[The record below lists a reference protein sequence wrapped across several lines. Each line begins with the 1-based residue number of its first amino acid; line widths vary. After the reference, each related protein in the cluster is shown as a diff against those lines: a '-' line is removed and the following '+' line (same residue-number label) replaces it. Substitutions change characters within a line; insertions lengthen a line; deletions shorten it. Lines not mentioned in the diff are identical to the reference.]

1 MKTRPL
7 LSKWIRLGLGSF
19 FSVTIILTLIG
30 AFKPLN
36 ETPCDQFT
44 SAIAQNNGG
53 GVLSSVDEDTNN
65 APDTEANRQMFSDIA
80 KLLDRHMP
88 EVHLLHKPFDAAMSA
103 NAWTNYLNSLDYQRK
118 FFIQSD
124 IDEFETSKFIL
135 PDYLREGDLTFAGTV
150 FDRLRQRVR
159 ERMDF
164 VEQNVSNALDFADG
178 SMYQWK
184 RDELP
189 WPEDQEQQDALWR
202 ASLANSAI
210 ASIVST
216 TINNE
221 KNREK
226 QAEYRL
232 TLTRHILE
240 TAKASPD
247 ISENELD
254 EGLARFDTALSDL
267 ALPTNELQ
275 RAEFCKTLMPEWE
288 RPISNTNSIDE
299 ATNTVAEIEPFHA
312 VAPEESEIRTDENDS
327 TPCARLESL
336 LIKYVTATTGIK
348 TDEEAHCESIEQTI
362 RSYRQYLDIL
372 NHSDEEFYLSKF
384 CNAVTGAY
392 DPHSSYLTPVAQE
405 DFGIDMQ
412 LSLQGIG
419 AQLQSEDGT
428 AKIVEIIPG
437 SPAERDKSE
446 TRLVPGDKIIGVAQ
460 SSEDFVDIRHWPLY
474 KAVRLIRGPKGS
486 TVRLQVIPASDI
498 TATKIVT
505 LIRDEI
511 KLEEQAASSALETIS
526 DETESE
532 RKLGYIKL
540 PTFYASMKLGK
551 GPDASPRSATL
562 DVARLI
568 AELNEEHIEGLVL
581 DLRGNGGGSLPE
593 AVYLTGL
600 FIRTGPVVQVK
611 ETRRTITLP
620 DNDPAIAFKKPMIV
634 LINRLSASASEIVA
648 GALQDYGRAIIV
660 GDTHSHGKGTVQ
672 TLIPVQNGT
681 LGSLKATT
689 ASFYRITGS
698 STQIRGVSSDIHLP
712 SVFEHYTQ
720 LGEDKLPN
728 AIPWS
733 RTGPARYR
741 RIDSFDETI
750 PLLSERSEKR
760 RAKNEKW
767 QKHIQLLDRF
777 AAITTNTVV
786 SLDFET
792 RLERAKADEALQ
804 REISSDTTLADAQN
818 VAEGELTPL
827 PPDDPPKDETKEERE
842 ARRRKNDDVL
852 KEALHILVDLI
863 DLHGSPRNLTQE
875 PTPYDFL
882 NTFFR

>member
-1 MKTRPL
+1 M
-7 LSKWIRLGLGSF
+7 SKWICLGLATF
-19 FSVTIILTLIG
+19 FSTMFIVVLIG
-30 AFKPLN
+30 AFEPLD
-36 ETPCDQFT
+36 ETPCDQFN

-53 GVLSSVDEDTNN
+53 GALGLADDDGNQ
-65 APDTEANRQMFSDIA
+65 APDTEANRQMFSEIA

-88 EVHLLHKPFDAAMSA
+88 EVHLLHKPFDATMSA
-103 NAWTNYLNSLDYQRK
+103 NAWTNYLNALDYQRK

-124 IDEFETSKFIL
+124 IDEFETSKFVL
-135 PDYLREGDLTFAGTV
+135 PTYLREGDLAFAGTV

-164 VEQNVSNALDFADG
+164 VEQHVTNALDFADG

-189 WPEDQEQQDALWR
+189 WPANQDEQDALWR

-216 TINNE
+216 TISNE
-221 KNREK
+221 KNKEK
-226 QAEYRL
+226 QTEYRL
-232 TLTRHILE
+232 ALTRHILE
-240 TAKASPD
+240 TEHASTE
-247 ISENELD
+247 ISESELND
-254 EGLARFDTALSDL
+254 GLAHFDTTLSALP
-267 ALPTNELQ
+267 LPTNELQ
-275 RAEFCKTLMPEWE
+275 RTECCKRLMPTWE
-288 RPISNTNSIDE
+288 RPETDTNTLDE
-299 ATNTVAEIEPFHA
+299 TTNTVAEI
-312 VAPEESEIRTDENDS
+312 VTPETPSLETTALTDEGDS
-327 TPCARLESL
+327 NPCAKLESL
-336 LIKYVTATTGIK
+336 LIKYVNATTGIK
-348 TDEEAHCESIEQTI
+348 TEEEARCEAVEQTI

-372 NHSDEEFYLSKF
+372 THSDEEFYLSKF

-437 SPAERDKSE
+437 SPAERDTSE

-460 SSEDFVDIRHWPLY
+460 DKEDFVDIRHWPLY

-511 KLEEQAASSALETIS
+511 KLEEQAASSAIETVS
-526 DETESE
+526 DETEVE

-540 PTFYASMKLGK
+540 PTFYASMKLGNNA
-551 GPDASPRSATL
+551 DASPRSATL

-568 AELNEEHIEGLVL
+568 AELNEEQIEGLVL

-620 DNDPAIAFKKPMIV
+620 DNDPAIAFKKP
-634 LINRLSASASEIVA
+634 LIILIDRLSASASEIVA

-672 TLIPVQNGT
+672 TLIPVQNGA

-712 SVFEHYTQ
+712 SLFEHYTQ

-750 PLLSERSEKR
+750 PLLNERSEKR
-760 RAKNEKW
+760 RAENGKW

-786 SLDFET
+786 SLDFDT

-804 REISSDTTLADAQN
+804 REISSDTTLTDAQS
-818 VAEGELTPL
+818 VAEGEHAMLQ
-827 PPDDPPKDETKEERE
+827 PDDPPEDETKEERE
-842 ARRRKNDDVL
+842 ARRRKNDVVL
-852 KEALHILVDLI
+852 KEALNVLINLI

>member
-1 MKTRPL
+1 M
-7 LSKWIRLGLGSF
+7 SKWILPSLCGV
-19 FSVTIILTLIG
+19 FSAAIILAIPV
-30 AFKPLN
+30 AIKILN
-36 ETPCDQFT
+36 EPQCEQFNT
-44 SAIAQNNGG
+44 AIAQNNGG
-53 GVLSSVDEDTNN
+53 GSPSVLTDNTNN
-65 APDTEANRQMFSDIA
+65 ETSSEANVLMFSEIA
-80 KLLDRHMP
+80 KLLGRHMP
-88 EVHLLHKPFDAAMSA
+88 EVHLLHKPFDATMSA

-118 FFIQSD
+118 FFVQSD
-124 IDEFETSKFIL
+124 IDEFEAAKFEL
-135 PDYLREGDLTFAGTV
+135 PTYLREGDLAFPGTV
-150 FDRLRQRVR
+150 FERLCHRVR

-164 VEQNVSNALDFADG
+164 VEQHVTNALDYADG
-178 SMYQWK
+178 SMYEWK

-189 WPEDQEQQDALWR
+189 WPTNQEEQDALWR

-216 TINNE
+216 TIANE
-221 KNREK
+221 KNEERKIES
-226 QAEYRL
+226 RL
-232 TLTRHILE
+232 DIARHILKTDDDSAPVIE
-240 TAKASPD
+240 EK
-247 ISENELD
+247 LD
-254 EGLARFDTALSDL
+254 AGLARFDEALNHLS
-267 ALPTNELQ
+267 LPTNELQ
-275 RAEFCKTLMPEWE
+275 RAEFCQRLVPTWE
-288 RPISNTNSIDE
+288 RPVSFTNLTDE
-299 ATNTVAEIEPFHA
+299 VTHA
-312 VAPEESEIRTDENDS
+312 VSEVANLEEPSEDTKQRAEENES
-327 TPCARLESL
+327 NPCARLESL
-336 LIKYVTATTGIK
+336 LVKYVTAATGIK
-348 TDEEAHCESIEQTI
+348 TEEEALADAVEQTI

-384 CNAVTGAY
+384 CNAITGAY

-437 SPAERDKSE
+437 SPAERDTSE
-446 TRLVPGDKIIGVAQ
+446 TRLMPGDKIIGVAQ
-460 SSEDFVDIRHWPLY
+460 DKDDFVDIRHWPLY

-498 TATKIVT
+498 NATKIVT
-505 LIRDEI
+505 LVRDEI
-511 KLEEQAASSALETIS
+511 KLEEQAAASALEALL
-526 DETESE
+526 DDTEVE

-540 PTFYASMKLGK
+540 PTFYASMKLGNN
-551 GPDASPRSATL
+551 PDASPRSATL

-568 AELNEEHIEGLVL
+568 AELNEEQIEGLIL

-611 ETRRTITLP
+611 ESRRTITLP
-620 DNDPAIAFKKPMIV
+620 DNDPAIAFKKP
-634 LINRLSASASEIVA
+634 LIILIDRLSASASEIVA

-672 TLIPVQNGT
+672 TLIPVQNGA

-712 SVFEHYTQ
+712 SVFEYYTQ

-741 RIDSFDETI
+741 RIDSFDEVMPQLT
-750 PLLSERSEKR
+750 ERSEMR
-760 RAKNEKW
+760 RADNKKW
-767 QKHIQLLDRF
+767 QKHIQLLERF
-777 AAITTNTVV
+777 ASITTNTSV
-786 SLDFET
+786 SLDFQT
-792 RLERAKADEALQ
+792 RLERAKTDEALQ
-804 REISSDTTLADAQN
+804 REISSDTTLTDAQSL
-818 VAEGELTPL
+818 AEGELPSIQA
-827 PPDDPPKDETKEERE
+827 DDPPKNETKEERE
-842 ARRRKNDDVL
+842 ARRRKQDVVL
-852 KEALHILVDLI
+852 NEALHILVDLI

-875 PTPYDFL
+875 ATPYDFL